1 MNRMFSKKSLL
12 AIGALGLTT
21 LGITSAA
28 FAVSPNSF
36 WVATRY
42 NTVGSSFVN
51 MSPSGTTFCYLSGV
65 ETTETDTGS
74 ETARCQIRRG
84 QFVWTLEAI
93 LGTSSDADIEC
104 EATCYN
110 N

>member
-1 MNRMFSKKSLL
+1 MNRMFSKKSLIAL
-12 AIGALGLTT
+12 GALLLTT
-21 LGITSAA
+21 LGLTSAA
-28 FAVSPNSF
+28 FAVSINSTWF
-36 WVATRY
+36 ASRH
-42 NTVGSSFVN
+42 NTVGSSFIN
-51 MSPSGTTFCYLSGV
+51 MSPSATTFCYLSGV

-84 QFVWTLEAI
+84 QVVWTLEAI

-104 EATCYN
+104 EAICYN